1 MKNRRVVVT
10 GMGALTPIGLGIK
23 AFSEGLFAGVS
34 GANLIT
40 QFDASKFKT
49 KFACELKGF
58 KVEDYL
64 DKKEARRMDPFTQ
77 YALVVANEA
86 IVDANFDHST
96 IDKTRFGV
104 VMGSGV
110 GGMQV
115 FTQEVMDYVKGDG
128 TPRFNPFFIPRMI
141 IDIAAGRISIE
152 HGLKGPNY
160 ASVSA
165 CATSSNCII
174 DAYMILKMGYAD
186 IMVAGGSEAPITISG
201 VGGFNA
207 MKAMSEDNDNY
218 LTASRPFDATRSGF
232 VLGEGGGALILE
244 DYDHAVAR
252 GAKIYAE
259 LAGIGMSAD
268 AYHITAP
275 HPDGASVILVMQ
287 NCIKDA
293 GLVPEDI
300 DYLNMH
306 GTSTPLGDIAETK
319 AIKQVFGEHAYNM
332 NLSSSK
338 SMTGHLLGAAG
349 VVEAIA
355 SILSIQ
361 EQCVPP
367 TINFTTPDPE
377 CDLNYTFNKA
387 QHRTINAAMSNTF
400 GFGGHNACVLFTK
413 V

>member
-10 GMGALTPIGLGIK
+10 GMGALTPIGLGVK

-49 KFACELKGF
+49 QFACELKGF

-86 IVDANFDHST
+86 IADANFDHST

-115 FTQEVMDYVKGDG
+115 FTQEVTDYVKGDG

-186 IMVAGGSEAPITISG
+186 IMVAGGSEAPITVSG

-207 MKAMSEDNDNY
+207 MKAMSEDNENY
-218 LTASRPFDATRSGF
+218 LSASRPFDATRSGF

-244 DYDHAVAR
+244 DYDHAIAR

-319 AIKQVFGEHAYNM
+319 AIKKVFGEHAYKM